1 MNFTR
6 IYYIILLYVRYFKF
20 GYINYEVNEMINEKF
35 IINLQGKSFVTYEG
49 LLDLAHQMDL
59 VSIDVEL
66 LQFPNEENNMT
77 AIAKAT
83 ACTEKSSFSDIGD
96 ANPSSV
102 NNMLKPHIIRMA
114 STRAKAR
121 ALRDL
126 TNVGMTAIEELS
138 TENNIAENEESYR
151 VRSIP
156 SAEAPTKRQIETIE
170 KLTADSKQK
179 IDYDKLTKQTAGTL
193 IGKLLKSRK
202 K

>member
-1 MNFTR
+1 
-6 IYYIILLYVRYFKF
+6 
-20 GYINYEVNEMINEKF
+20 MINEKF

-66 LQFPNEENNMT
+66 LQFPSEENNMT
-77 AIAKAT
+77 AIARAVAT
-83 ACTEKSSFSDIGD
+83 TEKGHFSDIGD
-96 ANPSSV
+96 ANPNSV

-138 TENNIAENEESYR
+138 VENNTSEGVEKPKTKYSSTNEL
-151 VRSIP
+151 
-156 SAEAPTKRQIETIE
+156 PTKRQIETLK
-170 KLTADSKQK
+170 KLTSNSNQK
-179 IDYDKLTKQTAGTL
+179 IDYDNLTKKAAGTL
-193 IGKLLKSRK
+193 IGKLLKDRK
-202 K
+202 N